1 MFVKSLKVSLLLTFT
16 ERDETQVVVGH
27 DRRVHVWR
35 KADEIWR
42 HECDGLRG
50 GPRVAVML
58 WGCITFD
65 GVGTLTDIEGNM
77 NTTKYLKC
85 HI

>member
-1 MFVKSLKVSLLLTFT
+1 LPCQFNYIGNVIFS
-16 ERDETQVVVGH
+16 DETQVVVGH

-42 HECDGLRG
+42 PECVGLRG
-50 GPRVAVML
+50 GPHVAVMF

-65 GVGTLTDIEGNM
+65 GVGTASLPLHQFTRFFRFF
-77 NTTKYLKC
+77 
-85 HI
+85 

>member
-1 MFVKSLKVSLLLTFT
+1 MTWS
-16 ERDETQVVVGH
+16 VVVGH

-42 HECDGLRG
+42 PACVDLRG
-50 GPRVAVML
+50 GPRVAVMS

-65 GVGTLTDIEGNM
+65 GVGTLTEIEGNY
-77 NTTKYLKC
+77 KLELVQPISFSPPSQEYFYLKC